1 MAFPPV
7 VNPPARLGA
16 ALALPAGLVLVFLDE
31 RVFVGRSF
39 ASARGA
45 SDGMRPSP
53 SWLGARTAGLR
64 YF

>member
-16 ALALPAGLVLVFLDE
+16 ALPRPAGLVLVFLYA
-31 RVFVGRSF
+31 RRFVGRSF
-39 ASARGA
+39 AGARGA
-45 SDGMRPSP
+45 PGGIRPSP
-53 SWLGARTAGLR
+53 SRLGARTAGLR